1 MLRTGCATGRRCTR
15 QIFVRTIYNRDA
27 RVPYREGPGA
37 GRPIR
42 VPVDAR
48 SVAVLRMQEIV
59 KTDLCITGYAQ
70 RSFRLSASDPA
81 RIGAGE
87 LVRRLMETR

>member
-1 MLRTGCATGRRCTR
+1 
-15 QIFVRTIYNRDA
+15 
-27 RVPYREGPGA
+27 
-37 GRPIR
+37 
-42 VPVDAR
+42 
-48 SVAVLRMQEIV
+48 MQEIV